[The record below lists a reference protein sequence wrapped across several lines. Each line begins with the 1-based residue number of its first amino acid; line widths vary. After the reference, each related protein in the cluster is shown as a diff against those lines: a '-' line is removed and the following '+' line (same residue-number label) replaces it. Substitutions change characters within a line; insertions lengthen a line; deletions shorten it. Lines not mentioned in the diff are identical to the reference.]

1 LVDVYAGP
9 VPREKILTTNVWST
23 ALSSLTANALL
34 AQRISSINVISVRC
48 EATGANVDEVAA
60 AVGTDSRIGPK
71 FLKSSVGFGGSCAKG
86 TVRAGSDI
94 DLLVVVEDGKGDKL
108 TNTSKAYRATRKL
121 PISKDIIV
129 DHESVFKKRSQWLN
143 SIEREVL
150 DTGKLIYGDS

>member
-1 LVDVYAGP
+1 MKLEVGRLVAWKCSRGSSSPTGPPAGLEAIQELVDVYAGP

-71 FLKSSVGFGGSCAKG
+71 FLKSSVGFGGSLL
-86 TVRAGSDI
+86 AGGHFKSRR
-94 DLLVVVEDGKGDKL
+94 
-108 TNTSKAYRATRKL
+108 SL
-121 PISKDIIV
+121 PAVADQV
-129 DHESVFKKRSQWLN
+129 SQSLH
-143 SIEREVL
+143 S
-150 DTGKLIYGDS
+150 KLIAPV

>member
-1 LVDVYAGP
+1 M
-9 VPREKILTTNVWST
+9 TQ
-23 ALSSLTANALL
+23 ALN
-34 AQRISSINVISVRC
+34 
-48 EATGANVDEVAA
+48 
-60 AVGTDSRIGPK
+60 PK
-71 FLKSSVGFGGSCAKG
+71 QIYLFGSCAKG

>member
-1 LVDVYAGP
+1 MKLEVGRLRAWKCSRGPSSPTGTPAGLEAIQKLVDVYAGP

-71 FLKSSVGFGGSCAKG
+71 FLKSSVGFGGSCLQEDILNLVDLCGHFGLPDVAKL
-86 TVRAGSDI
+86 AFQSDR
-94 DLLVVVEDGKGDKL
+94 
-108 TNTSKAYRATRKL
+108 T
-121 PISKDIIV
+121 
-129 DHESVFKKRSQWLN
+129 
-143 SIEREVL
+143 SIE
-150 DTGKLIYGDS
+150 